1 MQKRKRI
8 FTKRLVL
15 LSAVFSALIS
25 ALLIYLATD
34 TFAFTAP
41 DTSAEVTVDRVLTP
55 KETAQLL
62 KDSSLIKSKLW
73 FLTYTRLRGK
83 TPCPSPDT
91 YDIPYSAGYDGICRI
106 LTYGSEREHTQVR
119 VSIPEG
125 ETVEG
130 IARILCDK
138 YGICKREDF
147 LYAVQNADF
156 SKYGFI
162 KELEGKTDN
171 RKYRLE
177 GYLYPDTY
185 CFFSDSSP
193 EEMIDRMLSNFEKKL
208 DGKYLAACR
217 EKGVTLDQALTLAS
231 VIMREGKS
239 VSDYP
244 KISSVFH
251 NRLKSGRFQRRLQSD
266 ATLVY
271 ALGREMTSE
280 DKSLDTPYNTYLY
293 GGLPPSPIC
302 CPDLNAVAYALYP
315 SETDLYYFVTKSDG
329 TVLYARDY
337 QTHLQNIKKAAKG

>member
-1 MQKRKRI
+1 MI
-8 FTKRLVL
+8 
-15 LSAVFSALIS
+15 FSALVS
-25 ALLIYLATD
+25 TLGIYLAFD
-34 TFAFTAP
+34 TFALSSP
-41 DTSAEVTVDRVLTP
+41 DTLAEVTVEKELTP
-55 KETAQLL
+55 SQTAQLL

-83 TPCPSPDT
+83 TPSPAPDT
-91 YDIPYSAGYDGICRI
+91 YNIPYSAGYDGICRI

-130 IARILCDK
+130 IAKILCDK
-138 YGICKREDF
+138 YGICKKEDF

-156 SKYGFI
+156 SRYWFI
-162 KELEGKTDN
+162 KELEGRTDN

-193 EEMIDRMLSNFEKKL
+193 EEMIDRMLSNFERKL

-217 EKGVTLDQALTLAS
+217 EKGVSLDEALTLAS
-231 VIMREGKS
+231 IIMREGKS
-239 VSDYP
+239 VSDYA

-251 NRLKSGRFQRRLQSD
+251 NRLKSAAFQKRLQSD

-271 ALGREMTSE
+271 ALGRDMTPA
-280 DKSLDTPYNTYLY
+280 DKSLDSPYNTYLN
-293 GGLPPSPIC
+293 GGLVPSPIC
-302 CPDLNAVAYALYP
+302 CPDVNAVAYALYP
-315 SETDLYYFVTKSDG
+315 SETDYYYFVTKSDG